1 MGVQDGHQEAGAAVA
16 GSVLLVGNPALP
28 LKGFDVAIKA
38 LTTVNRVVPISLT
51 WICQTQPTAANVPAL
66 VGSGLTIDLYISPRQ
81 VSAVQLLR
89 RPSCRFW
96 VCWLSLP
103 AWPWRERFFIIDIVH
118 WEQRLQSDLNRES

>member
-1 MGVQDGHQEAGAAVA
+1 MNLHIKNNPANPSDCLTLELLQVANGNSEPNLPAA

-66 VGSGLTIDLYISPRQ
+66 VGSGLSIDLYISPKQ
-81 VSAVQLLR
+81 VHTA
-89 RPSCRFW
+89 
-96 VCWLSLP
+96 
-103 AWPWRERFFIIDIVH
+103 
-118 WEQRLQSDLNRES
+118 